1 MKKIII
7 IFIICQSLN
16 AYSESKI
23 FHEKNQDGTRNF
35 DIEFIFQSKNN
46 VRQNFDLLTD
56 FLKIHR
62 FNPSVYETEIISR
75 ESKEKTV
82 LKTTFRNCV
91 HFFCREMIMYESIL
105 TYCIDDQILSCVI
118 KAEVMPNDE
127 SPVFSGNTLWK
138 ISASQSN
145 GSKVYY
151 KSEFTADIFLPP
163 FFGESIF
170 KKTINRNLDFLENS
184 LNNFYF

>member
-1 MKKIII
+1 M
-7 IFIICQSLN
+7 IFIIFQSLN

-127 SPVFSGNTLWK
+127 SPVFSGNTSGVPTPTPIPITTYLHSPTYAWV
-138 ISASQSN
+138 SVSTRTNMHLRATTMHSRAPAHAH
-145 GSKVYY
+145 GH
-151 KSEFTADIFLPP
+151 
-163 FFGESIF
+163 
-170 KKTINRNLDFLENS
+170 
-184 LNNFYF
+184 

>member
-1 MKKIII
+1 
-7 IFIICQSLN
+7 
-16 AYSESKI
+16 
-23 FHEKNQDGTRNF
+23 
-35 DIEFIFQSKNN
+35 
-46 VRQNFDLLTD
+46 
-56 FLKIHR
+56 
-62 FNPSVYETEIISR
+62 
-75 ESKEKTV
+75 
-82 LKTTFRNCV
+82 
-91 HFFCREMIMYESIL
+91 
-105 TYCIDDQILSCVI
+105 
-118 KAEVMPNDE
+118 MPNDE

>member
-1 MKKIII
+1 MKN
-7 IFIICQSLN
+7 LN
-16 AYSESKI
+16 Y
-23 FHEKNQDGTRNF
+23 EKLIGQWHRNRNLIDG
-35 DIEFIFQSKNN
+35 S
-46 VRQNFDLLTD
+46 TD
-56 FLKIHR
+56 KDQYMKLIQEAGEL
-62 FNPSVYETEIISR
+62 SDS
-75 ESKEKTV
+75 
-82 LKTTFRNCV
+82 
-91 HFFCREMIMYESIL
+91 
-105 TYCIDDQILSCVI
+105 IDDQILSCVI

>member
-1 MKKIII
+1 MKKIILTLL
-7 IFIICQSLN
+7 IFFNLN
-16 AYSESKI
+16 AYSGSKI

-35 DIEFIFQSKNN
+35 DIEFIFQSKNS
-46 VRQNFDLLTD
+46 VRQNFDLLTN
-56 FLKIHR
+56 FLNIHR

-91 HFFCREMIMYESIL
+91 YFFCREMIMYESIL
-105 TYCIDDQILSCVI
+105 TYCMDDQILSCII

-138 ISASQSN
+138 ISATKN
-145 GSKVYY
+145 GSDVYY
-151 KSEFTADIFLPP
+151 KSNFNADIFLPP

-184 LNNFYF
+184 LNNFYP